1 MRLVE
6 QNDFILFFCSL
17 GSLHRLHNAIL
28 ILIIPALSAI
38 QRYLEKASTHC
49 IIRSLPYSHDTTTH
63 SPSYSFPP
71 RQLLSSF
78 SHIHPLSLCSSR
90 YLSLPLYTRS
100 IRKRRK
106 ANKRIFLL
114 ARVIY
119 RFRIHSARPLAR
131 SMITRNCPGWSATMC
146 ACVGWGVYRRRAL
159 GKLAK

>member
-28 ILIIPALSAI
+28 ILIIPALSTI

-78 SHIHPLSLCSSR
+78 SHIHPLSL
-90 YLSLPLYTRS
+90 LLPLS
-100 IRKRRK
+100 FSP
-106 ANKRIFLL
+106 A
-114 ARVIY
+114 
-119 RFRIHSARPLAR
+119 IHSLYTQKEESEQAYLPSRAGDLSVPYPFRAPACSEHDNAEL
-131 SMITRNCPGWSATMC
+131 PGMERGYV
-146 ACVGWGVYRRRAL
+146 CVCRVGSI
-159 GKLAK
+159 